1 MKITYFFNIIN
12 LLSKVEE
19 NLKIAKNPLNL
30 YFNNLLNY
38 LNYIMNNDNK
48 WLLMTYYCPTHG
60 SEDRCEPLQI
70 SQNELKKVKSE
81 YHNNLTKDS

>member
-1 MKITYFFNIIN
+1 MEENIKIHEIFL
-12 LLSKVEE
+12 LLS
-19 NLKIAKNPLNL
+19 LNNSL
-30 YFNNLLNY
+30 ESFM
-38 LNYIMNNDNK
+38 YIMNRDSQ

-81 YHNNLTKDS
+81 YRDQLTKNT

>member
-1 MKITYFFNIIN
+1 MN
-12 LLSKVEE
+12 
-19 NLKIAKNPLNL
+19 
-30 YFNNLLNY
+30 
-38 LNYIMNNDNK
+38 IMNNDSQ

-81 YHNNLTKDS
+81 YHDQLTKNSWIS

>member
-1 MKITYFFNIIN
+1 MN
-12 LLSKVEE
+12 
-19 NLKIAKNPLNL
+19 
-30 YFNNLLNY
+30 
-38 LNYIMNNDNK
+38 IMNNDNQ

-81 YHNNLTKDS
+81 YNDQLTKNSWIP